1 MAERDEEQARRKN
14 AVVAALSLQWGEVN
28 RLLFRGVMRPPTMAL
43 APLESM
49 LGRWI
54 AGPRLMEF
62 SEAFVAAAPW
72 GEVFEVL
79 KHEMAHQFVSE
90 VLGVKDET
98 AHGAAFQKVCA
109 DRGIDARAAGR
120 PEEPAAEHEQRL
132 VDRVRRLLSLAE
144 SPNLHEAEAAAR
156 MARRLIV
163 KHNME
168 QEALHQTSDYT
179 WRHLGR
185 PSRRVGSHVKQLAGI
200 LASRFFVACILV
212 EVVDPRSGPSGR
224 VVEVCGTRA
233 NVAIA
238 EFVFEYL
245 LATAERLWQQALA
258 SGELGGGAARASFL
272 LGIMAGFGETLRR
285 QDAEL
290 PEERAMV
297 SLRDKEPERLLRRR
311 YPLQRSTGGSRAGSS
326 EAFEAGREQGRQ
338 IRLRKPMTSDRG
350 NGGGLLGSS

>member
-14 AVVAALSLQWGEVN
+14 AVVAALSLHWGEVN

-62 SEAFVAAAPW
+62 SEAFVATAPW

-90 VLGVKDET
+90 VLCVKDET

-163 KHNME
+163 KHNLE

-179 WRHLGR
+179 WRHLGT
-185 PSRRVGSHVKQLAGI
+185 PSRRVGSHVKQLADAAA
-200 LASRFFVACILV
+200 ASRASSAAACWARCAAL
-212 EVVDPRSGPSGR
+212 RLGR
-224 VVEVCGTRA
+224 VPGRPA
-233 NVAIA
+233 
-238 EFVFEYL
+238 
-245 LATAERLWQQALA
+245 A
-258 SGELGGGAARASFL
+258 SPP
-272 LGIMAGFGETLRR
+272 
-285 QDAEL
+285 DAC
-290 PEERAMV
+290 
-297 SLRDKEPERLLRRR
+297 S
-311 YPLQRSTGGSRAGSS
+311 RSTNCSHRVRKVPSS
-326 EAFEAGREQGRQ
+326 TPPPPTEACPRYV
-338 IRLRKPMTSDRG
+338 
-350 NGGGLLGSS
+350 